1 MQHIK
6 ALGCGV
12 YIQPP
17 VHPHIRVEIVKPDR
31 QARSICI
38 AGIVLYLKVTDR
50 TGGVVKNGGFGAVFH
65 PRKLV
70 QRIMKS
76 IVRHQRPRGS
86 FACTKRGTSCH
97 LAQDA
102 PANSLPRFNGVYRA
116 AIGGADIS
124 DANICR
130 QFNMQL
136 ITAAEFNL
144 RSHHIKANHMAPM
157 LAIFG

>member
-1 MQHIK
+1 MHK
-6 ALGCGV
+6 
-12 YIQPP
+12 
-17 VHPHIRVEIVKPDR
+17 
-31 QARSICI
+31 
-38 AGIVLYLKVTDR
+38 
-50 TGGVVKNGGFGAVFH
+50 TGHFM
-65 PRKLV
+65 R
-70 QRIMKS
+70 
-76 IVRHQRPRGS
+76 
-86 FACTKRGTSCH
+86 

-116 AIGGADIS
+116 AIGGADIA

-136 ITAAEFNL
+136 ITTAEFNL